1 MTIEEEI
8 KIIDPE
14 TRRETMRKILVMERI
29 ETDQTACRLAVEALR
44 AQPAKLDRGLW
55 EGCDCCTVGDS
66 EFRYL
71 LDKWCEDDYCPR
83 CGRPLT

>member
-44 AQPAKLDRGLW
+44 A
-55 EGCDCCTVGDS
+55 
-66 EFRYL
+66 
-71 LDKWCEDDYCPR
+71 
-83 CGRPLT
+83 